1 MARFKPA
8 VNDQTTSTPPDQDA
22 TVSAWLARY
31 LADEARAI
39 ERLLD
44 AVQKDAAVIDDLLAG
59 LLDSDQHT
67 TPAPIG
73 DLTTP

>member
-1 MARFKPA
+1 M
-8 VNDQTTSTPPDQDA
+8 
-22 TVSAWLARY
+22 SAWLERF

-59 LLDSDQHT
+59 LLDSDHT
-67 TPAPIG
+67 PMHDANPHAS
-73 DLTTP
+73 P

>member
-1 MARFKPA
+1 M
-8 VNDQTTSTPPDQDA
+8 NDQTTSTQPDQDA

-59 LLDSDQHT
+59 LLDNDQW
-67 TPAPIG
+67 TPHASRRNL
-73 DLTTP
+73 DTS